1 MSQQNYPE
9 YGFGLVLSG
18 EEIDNFINHAKVKN
32 PYELQEID
40 EFERFARYYDEEFEG
55 KAFIS
60 INHKYLEDEPMLAF
74 WATYQP
80 DAFKAIYTEKSVIE
94 EFKTKIE
101 KYLPSDFDYM
111 SHIGYFHCC
120 VYC

>member
-9 YGFGLVLSG
+9 YGFGLVLSK
-18 EEIDNFINHAKVKN
+18 EEINNFINHIKVKN

-40 EFERFARYYDEEFEG
+40 EFREFARYYDEEFEG
-55 KAFIS
+55 KVFFS
-60 INHKYLEDEPMLAF
+60 INGKYLEDEPMLAF

-80 DAFKAIYTEKSVIE
+80 DAFKAVYTEKSVIE
-94 EFKTKIE
+94 EFKTKIG
-101 KYLPSDFDYM
+101 KYLPNDFDYIN
-111 SHIGYFHCC
+111 HIGYFHCC

>member
-18 EEIDNFINHAKVKN
+18 EEIDKFINHTKAED
-32 PYELQEID
+32 PYELQEIY
-40 EFERFARYYDEEFEG
+40 EFGRFARYYDDECEG
-55 KAFIS
+55 KSFTSIS
-60 INHKYLEDEPMLAF
+60 HDYLENEPMLVF
-74 WATYQP
+74 WATHQP
-80 DAFKAIYTEKSVIE
+80 DAFKAVYTEKSVIE

>member
-1 MSQQNYPE
+1 MSMQNYPE

-18 EEIDNFINHAKVKN
+18 KEIDNFINHTKAEN

-40 EFERFARYYDEEFEG
+40 EFEKFTRYYGEEFEG
-55 KAFIS
+55 KVFFS
-60 INHKYLEDEPMLAF
+60 INHEYLENEPMLTF

-80 DAFKAIYTEKSVIE
+80 NAFKAVYTEKSIIE
-94 EFKTKIE
+94 EFKTKIG
-101 KYLPSDFDYM
+101 KYLPSNFDYI